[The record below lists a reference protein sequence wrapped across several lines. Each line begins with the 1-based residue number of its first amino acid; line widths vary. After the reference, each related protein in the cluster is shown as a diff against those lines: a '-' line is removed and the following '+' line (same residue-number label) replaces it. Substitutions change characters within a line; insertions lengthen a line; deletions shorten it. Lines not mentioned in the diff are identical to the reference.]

1 LARKN
6 QLPGD
11 AHWWRNAV
19 VYQIYPR
26 SFADANGDGIGD
38 LRGIISRIDY
48 LASLGIDAI
57 WLSPFYPSELADGG
71 YDVADYMDIDPR
83 IGTLEQF
90 DELVEKLHGHGIRVF
105 VDIVPNHCSDQHAW
119 FQAALSAGPGSTERE
134 RFIFRDGRGEQ
145 GELPPSDLSS
155 HFGPEGWTRVPDG
168 QWYMHLFTKEQ
179 PDFNWD
185 NPEVNQYFLDVLR
198 FWSDRGVDGYRI
210 DVAHALKK
218 NLEPLPDRASYSL
231 AVMKDDGTDPLFDR
245 DEVQEVY
252 AQWREVF
259 NDYDPPRVAVAEA
272 WVHPNRRAPYA
283 SEAGLG
289 QAFNFDLLASAW
301 DAESFRE
308 IIEDNLQ
315 SAKETGSSS
324 TWVMSNHDVIR
335 HATRLVI
342 PGYGSSPDGFSD
354 ENNWYVTHRMD
365 HDLDLE
371 LGLAR
376 AKAAT
381 LLILGLPG
389 STYIYQ
395 GEELGL
401 HDVLDIP
408 SDQMQDPQWFRGE
421 GKLKSRDGCRV
432 PLPWAKAGSSFGYG
446 PGGSHLPQPSW
457 YSDSSVEA
465 QENESSSTLN
475 LYRKAI
481 ALRKELGTSDDL
493 SWIDSPQ
500 GTTVFR
506 RGNWIVA
513 TNFSDK
519 PAELPT
525 GEVILSSSGD
535 ESRLAPNSTVW
546 LRAL

>member
-11 AHWWRNAV
+11 PHWWRNAV

-38 LRGIISRIDY
+38 LSGIISRIDY

-119 FQAALSAGPGSTERE
+119 FQAALSAGPASPERE

-432 PLPWAKAGSSFGYG
+432 PLPWAKAGSSFGFG

-519 PAELPT
+519 PAEQPT